1 MLCMV
6 VLDKV
11 IIVENS
17 ELFTP
22 WRKVINTVYPS
33 IVSLVASYRK
43 QSLHDNYKQV
53 G

>member
-17 ELFTP
+17 ELFTQ
-22 WRKVINTVYPS
+22 WRKVINTVYAS
-33 IVSLVASYRK
+33 SVSLGASYWK
-43 QSLHDNYKQV
+43 HPLHVNYKQV